1 MIART
6 ITILLAACAWIPHGW
21 ATTSAPQ
28 PANLSFPV
36 GQLSGW
42 WAESYSTQPACD
54 PSNLRVRH
62 VFSGDGKRLEIVFDR
77 PWRTELG
84 MAEKFSATILSSTQ
98 RTLVIRYDGER
109 RLKRNGEP
117 IEWELSIAAPGVYR
131 WRETGWEP
139 ARVNTVV
146 GIRCSD

>member
-1 MIART
+1 
-6 ITILLAACAWIPHGW
+6 
-21 ATTSAPQ
+21 
-28 PANLSFPV
+28 
-36 GQLSGW
+36 
-42 WAESYSTQPACD
+42 
-54 PSNLRVRH
+54 
-62 VFSGDGKRLEIVFDR
+62 
-77 PWRTELG
+77 